1 MEPGGELPA
10 GKRRH
15 AVSGLPEAV
24 QVEAPARLHFGMLDL
39 RGDLGRR
46 FGGLGAALPAP
57 RLRLRA
63 TRSERLHAS
72 GLEIERVRGF
82 AERFLTHHGLRGGAH
97 LHLFEAMPAHA
108 GLGSGTQLGLSVARA
123 LAELNGLPTDPL
135 ALAAAVGRGARSGVG
150 VWAFAYGGF
159 VLEGGRRDIGSIAPL
174 LARHPMPET
183 WQCVLLIPESG
194 TGLSGENEAA
204 AFRSLPQPPAHEIE
218 HVAHLVLMQLL
229 PAVVEADLPAFGAAL
244 SDIQRVN
251 GDWFAAS
258 QGGRYAPGPTAMLVG
273 LLRDAGALGV
283 GQSSWG
289 PTVYGIAPDLK
300 RAQDLAQVA
309 RGALSGASE
318 VIVTPFDNGGV
329 RVTPMPHISLA
340 D

>member
-1 MEPGGELPA
+1 M
-10 GKRRH
+10 
-15 AVSGLPEAV
+15 SDLPEAV

-63 TRSERLHAS
+63 TRGDRLHAS
-72 GLEIERVRGF
+72 GLESERVRAF

-97 LHLFEAMPAHA
+97 LHVFEAMPAHA

-159 VLEGGRRDIGSIAPL
+159 VLEGGRRDIGAVAPL
-174 LARHPMPET
+174 LARHPMPEA
-183 WQCVLLIPESG
+183 WQCVLLIPEAG
-194 TGLSGENEAA
+194 AGLSGENEAA
-204 AFRSLPQPPAHEIE
+204 AFRSLPQPPAHEVE

-229 PAVVEADLPAFGAAL
+229 PAVVEADLAAFGAAL
-244 SDIQRVN
+244 TEIQRVN

-258 QGGRYAPGPTAMLVG
+258 QGGRFAPGPTALLVA
-273 LLRDAGALGV
+273 LLREGGAIGV

-289 PTVYGIAPDLK
+289 PTVYAFVADPK
-300 RAQDLAQVA
+300 RAEGLAQAA
-309 RGALSGASE
+309 RAALQGAGE

-329 RVTPMPHISLA
+329 RVTPMPHIGLA